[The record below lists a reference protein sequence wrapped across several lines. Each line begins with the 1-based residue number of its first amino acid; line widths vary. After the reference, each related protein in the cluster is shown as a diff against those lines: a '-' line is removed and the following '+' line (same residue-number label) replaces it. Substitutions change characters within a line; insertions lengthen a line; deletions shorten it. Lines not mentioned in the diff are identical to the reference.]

1 MWWWRR
7 ERQTTDSSRQAGGRV
22 ALAASS
28 HAPRVTYEVAKSAGL
43 PGEGTI
49 YDQIGISNFVD
60 LEKNKLTASV
70 TKSIRSNALSN
81 LLDADLPMKL
91 TLGGKLGHAWLDG
104 VEYSPVGKL
113 GLTIQLLDLGGS
125 DTRQGG
131 FLRFKANT
139 RTNGRTDH
147 GFEIDRKVAL
157 FNLRHTTLY
166 GNVSYRTSNR
176 TRGVWKTVSSFG
188 VHQAFKVAGVKC
200 AARVGMTPE
209 GEFVYDL
216 RL

>member
-1 MWWWRR
+1 ML
-7 ERQTTDSSRQAGGRV
+7 DSFAPQSGR
-22 ALAASS
+22 LLLASS
-28 HAPRVTYEVAKSAGL
+28 PHPLRAKYEVAKSAGL

-60 LEKNKLTASV
+60 LEKNKLTASI
-70 TKSIRSNALSN
+70 TKSVRSNALSN

-91 TLGGKLGHAWLDG
+91 AVGGKLGYAWFDG
-104 VEYSPVGKL
+104 VEFSPVGKL
-113 GLTIQLLDLGGS
+113 GLTIRLLDLGGS
-125 DTRQGG
+125 DTRQAG

-147 GFEIDRKVAL
+147 GFEIDRKVAVM
-157 FNLRHTTLY
+157 NLRHTTLY

-176 TRGVWKTVSSFG
+176 TSGVWKTTSSFG
-188 VHQAFKVAGVKC
+188 LHQAFKIAGVKC
-200 AARVGMTPE
+200 AARIGMTPD